1 MFSRLRANNSQRHI
15 GLTSR
20 VRAIRFG
27 ALALAAAFVLS
38 LALPAT
44 RTEAAGAAYY
54 VDSAAGSDSNAGTSP
69 DQAWKTL
76 APVNSHTFQPGD
88 VINLARGSTFS
99 GGLRINSSGQSGSPI
114 TVQAYGSGAKPV
126 LTNSGQYSRS
136 LEINGSW
143 VVVTGLMLRDAD
155 EFGVRIG
162 ENATN
167 DVVRDCEMTNVGI
180 GVGIYGQHN
189 LVTGNY
195 IHDLKMVVNTP
206 GGDDDYGAYAIGLYN
221 SNNEISYNR
230 AERCKASSYDYGTD
244 GGFVEF
250 YNNVSGANIHHNW
263 AQDDNGFIEVG
274 GGSATDSV
282 VAYNVA
288 VNNGSLAVMHISGNF
303 QATVS
308 NFRFENNTVVETAVG
323 SNTYDILDFIGTP
336 PANAVTLRNNILYV
350 NQFQVVS
357 NSPNFTHD
365 HNLYYFMQSQ
375 TQLGAPLGPGEK
387 IADPLFAN
395 VGAGDYHLTAN
406 SPAIDAGV
414 DLGYHQDYAG
424 QAVPQGNAPDLGAY
438 EYGGAAP
445 AATPVPPTAT
455 PTQVPPTATPVPPTA
470 TPTQVPPTA
479 TPVPPTTTPTQV
491 PPTATPTQV
500 PPTATPT
507 QALPTA
513 TPTQAPPTA
522 TPTQAPLTAT
532 PSQVPPEPTATAT
545 PAPSQPPAT
554 AAPTQPASNPAPR
567 PSQQEGQTS
576 RWRQSDHLRFW
587 SWLFGWLWGGCW

>member
-1 MFSRLRANNSQRHI
+1 MFPRFRANGSQRHI
-15 GLTSR
+15 RLTSR
-20 VRAIRFG
+20 VKGIQIG

-38 LALPAT
+38 LALPAI
-44 RTEAAGAAYY
+44 RTEAASANYY
-54 VDSAAGSDSNAGTSP
+54 VDSVNGSDNNPGTSP
-69 DQAWKTL
+69 DQPWKSL
-76 APVNSHTFQPGD
+76 APVNSHTFQAGD
-88 VINLARGSTFS
+88 VINFARGSTFS
-99 GGLRINSSGQSGSPI
+99 GGLVINSSGASGNPI
-114 TVQAYGSGAKPV
+114 TFQAYGSGNRPV
-126 LTNSGQYSRS
+126 FTNSGQYSRS
-136 LEINGSW
+136 VQINGSW
-143 VVVTGLMLRDAD
+143 VVVKDLLLRDAD

-162 ENATN
+162 ENASN

-195 IHDLKMVVNTP
+195 FHDLKMVVNTQ

-221 SNNEISYNR
+221 SNNEISYNK
-230 AERCKASSYDYGTD
+230 AERCKAPSYDYGSD

-263 AQDDNGFIEVG
+263 AQDNNGFIEVG

-303 QATVS
+303 QSAVS
-308 NFRFENNTVVETAVG
+308 NFRFENNTLVETAVG

-336 PANAVTLRNNILYV
+336 ASGAVIVRNNIFYV
-350 NQFQVVS
+350 NQFQVIS
-357 NSPNFTHD
+357 NTSSFTHD

-375 TQLGAPLGPGEK
+375 TQVGAPLGPGEK

-395 VGAGDYHLTAN
+395 LAGGDYHLQAG

-424 QAVPQGNAPDLGAY
+424 QAVPAGSAPDIGAY

-445 AATPVPPTAT
+445 APTQLPPSPTPTQVPATAT

-470 TPTQVPPTA
+470 TPLPPTATPVPPTA
-479 TPVPPTTTPTQV
+479 TPVPPTAEPTQ
-491 PPTATPTQV
+491 PSATATATAAPA
-500 PPTATPT
+500 TATVTP
-507 QALPTA
+507 APA
-513 TPTQAPPTA
+513 TTEPAQPSATPEPTQAPH
-522 TPTQAPLTAT
+522 QW
-532 PSQVPPEPTATAT
+532 
-545 PAPSQPPAT
+545 QPPA
-554 AAPTQPASNPAPR
+554 AAPMWRHASRA
-567 PSQQEGQTS
+567 
-576 RWRQSDHLRFW
+576 DLW
-587 SWLFGWLWGGCW
+587 SWFFGWLWRGCW